1 MERNYSLD
9 LIQMKKLCPWAIP
22 HCQSLYKKESRR
34 TKPGTTKKPLT
45 RPPGPRE
52 ETVLSPVET
61 MVCSVWGETPLQEVL
76 RDGCRS
82 ALVCLAA
89 FG

>member
-22 HCQSLYKKESRR
+22 HCQSLYEKKSRR
-34 TKPGTTKKPLT
+34 TSPVTTRKPLT
-45 RPPGPRE
+45 SPPGPLE

-61 MVCSVWGETPLQEVL
+61 MVCSVWEETVLQEGL
-76 RDGCRS
+76 RGGCRS

>member
-22 HCQSLYKKESRR
+22 YCQSLYEKESRR